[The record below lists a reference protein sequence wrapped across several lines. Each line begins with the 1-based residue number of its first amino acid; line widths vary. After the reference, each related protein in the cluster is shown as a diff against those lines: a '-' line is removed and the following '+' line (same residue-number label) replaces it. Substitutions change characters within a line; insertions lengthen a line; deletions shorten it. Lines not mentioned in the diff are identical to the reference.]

1 MARIIVSGFW
11 DGHTPG
17 DSVEVD
23 DAEARSLVL
32 RGRARYEEPKKGTTK
47 KAEEAK

>member
-1 MARIIVSGFW
+1 MARIIVTGW
-11 DGHTPG
+11 LGDNKPG
-17 DSVEVD
+17 DSVEVS

-32 RGRARYEEPKKGTTK
+32 RGRATYDERKGSSK